1 VSATGAQARVVV
13 VGAGVSG
20 LATAYRVLR
29 ADQSLDVTVVE
40 ATGSVGGKLA
50 TASVGDL
57 EIESGPDAFVARKP
71 WAVDLCRELGLE
83 LTEPHVRNAYAWTER
98 GLVPLPASALGIPC
112 DVDELARWPGLSRIG
127 RARALADLVRK
138 SRPPDEDESVGS
150 LVRRRMGDE
159 VAERL
164 TGPLLGGLSAGDVD
178 RLSVR
183 ATFPEIAR
191 WERDFDSLI
200 RGAKAAIRAA
210 TDAGP
215 MFLRPR
221 EGVPR
226 LPAMLFDAIGAERVA
241 LDTPAL
247 AIERSGDTFSLVE
260 GAGAFDAEAV
270 VLATP
275 AFVSADMLE
284 GSAPAAAAALRE
296 IPYAS
301 TAVALLVYAP
311 GTAEALPEATGFVV
325 PRGKAPMTAATF
337 LSRKWPDERFGTR
350 AVVRC
355 FVGAVGFEDVLDSP
369 DTDIVEAVC
378 RHLAALLPLPDEPE
392 ASAIVRW
399 PRSMP
404 QYEVG
409 HVELLEEV
417 RSALPPG
424 IFVTGNAYT
433 GVGVADSVR
442 SAGEA
447 AERVSAH
454 LSTFEERV
462 P

>member
-1 VSATGAQARVVV
+1 VSAGGARVAV
-13 VGAGVSG
+13 VGGGVSG
-20 LATAYRVLR
+20 LATAYRLLR
-29 ADQSLDVTVVE
+29 GDPSRDVTVVE
-40 ATGSVGGKLA
+40 ASGSVGGKLA
-50 TASVGDL
+50 TANVGDL
-57 EIESGPDAFVARKP
+57 EVESGPDAFVARKP

-83 LTEPHVRNAYAWTER
+83 LAEPRARDAYAWTER

-127 RARALADLVRK
+127 RARALADLVRG
-138 SRPPDEDESVGS
+138 SQPPDEDESVGS

-159 VAERL
+159 VADRL
-164 TGPLLGGLSAGDVD
+164 TGPLLAGLFAGDMD

-183 ATFPEIAR
+183 ATFPELAR

-200 RGAKAAIRAA
+200 RGAKAAIKAA
-210 TDAGP
+210 TEAGP

-221 EGVPR
+221 EGVAR
-226 LPAMLFDAIGAERVA
+226 LPAALFDAISAERVL
-241 LDTPAL
+241 LDAPAL
-247 AIERSGDTFSLVE
+247 AIERSGDAFSVVAE
-260 GAGAFDAEAV
+260 AGAFDAEAV

-284 GSAPAAAAALRE
+284 GSAPEAAAALRQ

-301 TAVALLVYAP
+301 TAVALLVYPP
-311 GTAEALPEATGFVV
+311 GTAEAIPEATGFVV
-325 PRGKAPMTAATF
+325 PPGKAPMTAATF

-355 FVGAVGFEDVLDSP
+355 FVGAVGFEDVLESP
-369 DTDIVEAVC
+369 DTDIVEALS

-392 ASAIVRW
+392 ASAVVRW
-399 PRSMP
+399 LRSMP

-409 HVELLEEV
+409 HLERIEAIG
-417 RSALPPG
+417 SALAPG
-424 IFVTGNAYT
+424 IFVTGNAYA

-454 LSTFEERV
+454 LSTLEERV
-462 P
+462 R